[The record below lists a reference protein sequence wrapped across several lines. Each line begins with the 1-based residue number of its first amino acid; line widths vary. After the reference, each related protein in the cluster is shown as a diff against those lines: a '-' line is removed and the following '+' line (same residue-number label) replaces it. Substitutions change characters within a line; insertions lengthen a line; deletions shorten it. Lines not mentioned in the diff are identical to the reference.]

1 MDKKTDKEND
11 VFLNYIELLFSN
23 TKSALFLFSDDEKY
37 FFNNFDKNSKFYFDS
52 ITIEKYFIL
61 YMSNHRNNLI
71 KIDDEFSPDTYLRHF
86 EEFFNKNDIFYNT
99 VVQCINFIKNKI
111 SLFTLLQN
119 TTLSSTN
126 ASFNKWK
133 INT

>member
-11 VFLNYIELLFSN
+11 VFLNYVELLFSN
-23 TKSALFLFSDDEKY
+23 TKSALFLFSNEEKH

-71 KIDDEFSPDTYLRHF
+71 KIDD
-86 EEFFNKNDIFYNT
+86 
-99 VVQCINFIKNKI
+99 
-111 SLFTLLQN
+111 
-119 TTLSSTN
+119 
-126 ASFNKWK
+126 
-133 INT
+133 